1 MSVVFSAIGMN
12 LPGEKH
18 LPELNKIPE
27 SPFFKD
33 RKLWCY
39 ENVED
44 ELGFAVID
52 FKF

>member
-1 MSVVFSAIGMN
+1 MN

-18 LPELNKIPE
+18 LPEWHKIPGF
-27 SPFFKD
+27 PFFKG
-33 RKLWCY
+33 RKRWSFV
-39 ENVED
+39 NVED